1 MEIDAVDKKIINEL
15 IKNAKIPLRKLA
27 IIAGV
32 SFVTVLNRIKRLE
45 KEKVI
50 LGYEARICYREL
62 GYDIYVLIE
71 LRIGKG
77 RLLELQRKIAR
88 NSNVCSVY
96 DTTGQYDA
104 TIIAKFKTTKLMD
117 AFLKKIQKYDF
128 VEMTNTKLILNVI
141 KEGHIMLH

>member
-27 IIAGV
+27 KIAGV
-32 SFVTVLNRIKRLE
+32 SFVTVLNRIKRME

-50 LGYEARICYREL
+50 MGYEARICYREL

-71 LRIGKG
+71 LSIGKG

-117 AFLKKIQKYDF
+117 AFLKQIQKYDF
-128 VEMTNTKLILNVI
+128 VERTNTKLILNVI
-141 KEGHIMLH
+141 KEGHIILH